1 MKLPAGVSVLNT
13 DAYLFEITDPATE
26 VVFDIRVERG
36 YGYYSI
42 DFLRNRDQK
51 DESGNDV
58 ATLLLDNDF

>member
-1 MKLPAGVSVLNT
+1 
-13 DAYLFEITDPATE
+13 
-26 VVFDIRVERG
+26 VFDIRIERG